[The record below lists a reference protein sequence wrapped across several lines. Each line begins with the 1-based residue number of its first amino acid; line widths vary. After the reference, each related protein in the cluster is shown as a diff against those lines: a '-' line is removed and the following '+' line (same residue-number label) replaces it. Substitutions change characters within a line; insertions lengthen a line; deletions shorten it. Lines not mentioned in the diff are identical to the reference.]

1 MEDKKAK
8 DMKRYI
14 VFLKQVPLSTKVE
27 MDPVTRTLK
36 RSSAMTRTNPDDL
49 YALQLAVKLKRQTGA
64 EIVAVSMGPA
74 SAEEVLR
81 EALQRGADKAV
92 LLSSKACAGSDTWCT
107 SLVLAAAVRKL
118 GEYDLLL
125 FGKMAVDGDTAQVGP
140 EVAGQL
146 DIPRVTHLTEVSDIS
161 DTCMCVRKKAGRL
174 FQRMEVDLPCVVT
187 VGRET
192 GEQDCPT
199 LTGWRWAQW
208 QTILHWDECDLG
220 LKPSQVGLQASPT
233 QVVSTMVPR
242 RKKDVEWLPDGE
254 KFFAVVRESMRRG
267 INF

>member
-92 LLSSKACAGSDTWCT
+92 LLSSKAFAGSDTWCT

-146 DIPRVTHLTEVSDIS
+146 DIPQVTHLMDIGYLY
-161 DTCMCVRKKAGRL
+161 MCEEEGRSFTPTYGGGFALCRGGWSGDGGTGLSHTGRL
-174 FQRMEVDLPCVVT
+174 A
-187 VGRET
+187 VGSAA
-192 GEQDCPT
+192 GHPS
-199 LTGWRWAQW
+199 
-208 QTILHWDECDLG
+208 LG
-220 LKPSQVGLQASPT
+220 
-233 QVVSTMVPR
+233 
-242 RKKDVEWLPDGE
+242 
-254 KFFAVVRESMRRG
+254 
-267 INF
+267 

>member
-74 SAEEVLR
+74 SEEEVLR

-92 LLSSKACAGSDTWCT
+92 LLSSKAFAGSDTWCT

-146 DIPRVTHLTEVSDIS
+146 DIPQVTHL
-161 DTCMCVRKKAGRL
+161 
-174 FQRMEVDLPCVVT
+174 MEV
-187 VGRET
+187 
-192 GEQDCPT
+192 
-199 LTGWRWAQW
+199 
-208 QTILHWDECDLG
+208 
-220 LKPSQVGLQASPT
+220 
-233 QVVSTMVPR
+233 
-242 RKKDVEWLPDGE
+242 
-254 KFFAVVRESMRRG
+254 
-267 INF
+267 

>member
-1 MEDKKAK
+1 
-8 DMKRYI
+8 MKRYI

-36 RSSAMTRTNPDDL
+36 RSSAMARTNPDDL
-49 YALQLAVKLKRQTGA
+49 YALQLAVKLKRQTEA

-92 LLSSKACAGSDTWCT
+92 LLSS
-107 SLVLAAAVRKL
+107 VRKV
-118 GEYDLLL
+118 GVYDLLL

-146 DIPRVTHLTEVSDIS
+146 DIPQVTHLTEVSDIS

-192 GEQDCPT
+192 GELDCPT
-199 LTGWRWAQW
+199 LTGWRWAQR

-220 LKPSQVGLQASPT
+220 LEPSQVGLQASPT

-242 RKKDVEWLPDGE
+242 WKKDVEWLPDGE

>member
-1 MEDKKAK
+1 
-8 DMKRYI
+8 MKRYI

-49 YALQLAVKLKRQTGA
+49 YALQLAVKLKRQTEA

-92 LLSSKACAGSDTWCT
+92 LLSSKAFAGSDTWCT

-118 GEYDLLL
+118 GEYYLLL

-146 DIPRVTHLTEVSDIS
+146 DIPQVTHLIGGFGHIGYLYVCEEE
-161 DTCMCVRKKAGRL
+161 GRSFTPTYGGGFTL
-174 FQRMEVDLPCVVT
+174 CRDGWPGDGGTGLSHT
-187 VGRET
+187 DRLAVGSAA
-192 GEQDCPT
+192 DHPS
-199 LTGWRWAQW
+199 
-208 QTILHWDECDLG
+208 LG
-220 LKPSQVGLQASPT
+220 
-233 QVVSTMVPR
+233 
-242 RKKDVEWLPDGE
+242 
-254 KFFAVVRESMRRG
+254 
-267 INF
+267 

>member
-1 MEDKKAK
+1 
-8 DMKRYI
+8 MKRYI

-49 YALQLAVKLKRQTGA
+49 YALQLAVKLKRQTEA

-92 LLSSKACAGSDTWCT
+92 LLSSKAFAGSDTWCT

-146 DIPRVTHLTEVSDIS
+146 DIPQVTHLMEVSDIS

-192 GEQDCPT
+192 GELDCPT
-199 LTGWRWAQW
+199 LTGWRWAQR

-220 LKPSQVGLQASPT
+220 LEPSQVGLQASPT